1 MILRI
6 IVDILQAYLVVLFVR
21 IILSWFPNDP
31 WSKWSRVVTVL
42 AKLTDPV
49 LVPVRRVLRP
59 VRIGGMGIDLSPLV
73 VLILLEVLLSILQTR

>member
-1 MILRI
+1 
-6 IVDILQAYLVVLFVR
+6 VVPDRSL
-21 IILSWFPNDP
+21 
-31 WSKWSRVVTVL
+31 VTVL

>member
-6 IVDILQAYLVVLFVR
+6 IVDILQAYLVILFVR
-21 IILSWFPNDP
+21 IIFSWFPIDP
-31 WSKWSRVVTVL
+31 WSKWSRVVAVL

>member
-1 MILRI
+1 VILRI
-6 IVDILQAYLVVLFVR
+6 IVDILQAYLVILFVR
-21 IILSWFPNDP
+21 IIFSWFPIDP
-31 WSKWSRVVTVL
+31 WSKWSRVVAVL

>member
-1 MILRI
+1 VILRI

-21 IILSWFPNDP
+21 IILSWFPIDP

>member
-21 IILSWFPNDP
+21 IILSWFPIDP